1 MREDAEVR
9 GSIFVPLYSL
19 DCCFSCL
26 SPTADVGVPK
36 SKAVPG
42 VFGVLADKPKEAN
55 APDPSPKADDA
66 PVEGDVTL
74 VVARGVMPLR
84 GLVLLLNESKRLA
97 GWYVLDPPFL
107 LSSLGPPLVL
117 EMDVLLELDGISRF

>member
-1 MREDAEVR
+1 MD
-9 GSIFVPLYSL
+9 G
-19 DCCFSCL
+19 CFSSL

-42 VFGVLADKPKEAN
+42 VFGVLADEPKEAN
-55 APDPSPKADDA
+55 APDPSPNADDA

-74 VVARGVMPLR
+74 VVARGGMPLR
-84 GLVLLLNESKRLA
+84 GFVLLLNESKRFA

-107 LSSLGPPLVL
+107 LSSLSPPLVL
-117 EMDVLLELDGISRF
+117 ETDVLLELGGISQLSAPC